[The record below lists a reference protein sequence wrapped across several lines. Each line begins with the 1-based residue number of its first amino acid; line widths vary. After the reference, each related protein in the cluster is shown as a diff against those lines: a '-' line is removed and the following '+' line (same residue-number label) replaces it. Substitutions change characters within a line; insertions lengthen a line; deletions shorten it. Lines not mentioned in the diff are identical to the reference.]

1 MDTKEFLEKIKDLP
15 TISSVANQINI
26 ESKKES
32 LTAKSL
38 SAIIAR
44 DPSLTS
50 KVLKLANSAYYG
62 LVKQVDTLDRA
73 VTEFDTS
80 FAFRLRER
88 EGNLIRKIEDA
99 LSRLEDGTFGICE
112 ECGEEISL
120 GRLQARPITTLCIK
134 CKDKQEVDE
143 KIRGL

>member
-1 MDTKEFLEKIKDLP
+1 VPAVLTIRQKEQFQKLLSQTLDELLTETNK
-15 TISSVANQINI
+15 TSSGMNDF
-26 ESKKES
+26 
-32 LTAKSL
+32 
-38 SAIIAR
+38 R
-44 DPSLTS
+44 DQPP
-50 KVLKLANSAYYG
+50 
-62 LVKQVDTLDRA
+62 DPLDRA

-88 EGNLIRKIEDA
+88 EGNLIRKIQDA

-112 ECGEEISL
+112 ECGEEISR

-134 CKDKQEVDE
+134 CKDKQEADE

>member
-1 MDTKEFLEKIKDLP
+1 VSAVLTIQQKEQFQKLLSQRLDEL
-15 TISSVANQINI
+15 
-26 ESKKES
+26 
-32 LTAKSL
+32 LTETNKTTNGMTDFGDQPP
-38 SAIIAR
+38 
-44 DPSLTS
+44 DP
-50 KVLKLANSAYYG
+50 
-62 LVKQVDTLDRA
+62 LDRA

-112 ECGEEISL
+112 ECGEEISR

>member
-1 MDTKEFLEKIKDLP
+1 MLTTQQKQQFRKLLSQRLDELL
-15 TISSVANQINI
+15 
-26 ESKKES
+26 KES
-32 LTAKSL
+32 NKS
-38 SAIIAR
+38 ADGMNDVR
-44 DPSLTS
+44 DQPP
-50 KVLKLANSAYYG
+50 
-62 LVKQVDTLDRA
+62 DPLDRA

-112 ECGEEISL
+112 ECGEEISQ

-134 CKDKQEVDE
+134 CKDKQEAYE

>member
-1 MDTKEFLEKIKDLP
+1 MLTIQQKEQLQKLLSQRLDELL
-15 TISSVANQINI
+15 TEAN
-26 ESKKES
+26 K
-32 LTAKSL
+32 TANGMTDF
-38 SAIIAR
+38 R
-44 DPSLTS
+44 DQPP
-50 KVLKLANSAYYG
+50 
-62 LVKQVDTLDRA
+62 DPLDRA

-80 FAFRLRER
+80 FAFCLRER

-112 ECGEEISL
+112 DCGGEISW

-134 CKDKQEVDE
+134 CKDKQEADE